1 MKELRKIEQFELLRM
16 LLKLKQ
22 KGEQMPSKDF
32 KQNYEIMKHY
42 ATLYEKG
49 GYTKEFNL
57 IKYDKATEPKYDI
70 RLFKNLDNQKIML
83 AKGITFTQAEM
94 KQLKT
99 ILNNMEI

>member
-1 MKELRKIEQFELLRM
+1 MKELKKIEQFELLRM

-22 KGEQMPSKDF
+22 RSGQMQNKDF
-32 KQNYEIMKHY
+32 KQSYEIMKHY
-42 ATLYEKG
+42 ATLYDKG

-57 IKYDKATEPKYDI
+57 IKYEKATEPKFDI
-70 RLFKNLDNQKIML
+70 RLFKNLDNKKIML
-83 AKGITFTQAEM
+83 SKGITFTQAEM

>member
-22 KGEQMPSKDF
+22 RSGQMQKDF
-32 KQNYEIMKHY
+32 KQSFEIMKHF

-57 IKYDKATEPKYDI
+57 IKYEKTTEPKFDI
-70 RLFKNLDNQKIML
+70 RLFKNLDNKKIML
-83 AKGITFTQAEM
+83 AKGITFTQAEI
-94 KQLKT
+94 KQLKN